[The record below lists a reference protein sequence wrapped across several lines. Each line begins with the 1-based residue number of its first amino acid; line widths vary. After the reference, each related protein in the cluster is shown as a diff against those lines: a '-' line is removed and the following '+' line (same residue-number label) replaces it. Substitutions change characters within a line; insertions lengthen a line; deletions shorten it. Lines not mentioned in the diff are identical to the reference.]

1 MNIPLVHNSLSFVY
15 FFSLG
20 HFPEE
25 CHSLPALVLILIV
38 CVSNLNTSQLP
49 LQWGPW
55 PLCMQKCS
63 PFLNHNYTIKP
74 QLEIINAVSS
84 FSQNNPCKQI
94 LIWCIV
100 CCDKNGCGVLLLL
113 LLKFLFCVDFLLLRI
128 WFVFIAMHLRWNTLL
143 LRLPCFLLSS
153 FQV

>member
-1 MNIPLVHNSLSFVY
+1 MCTSFLLVIFQKSATAFPHWFWFWLSVFQIWTPLSCL
-15 FFSLG
+15 
-20 HFPEE
+20 
-25 CHSLPALVLILIV
+25 
-38 CVSNLNTSQLP
+38 

-143 LRLPCFLLSS
+143 FRLPCFLLSS